1 MNAKH
6 LAKSIALASL
16 LAAGT
21 GAFAAN
27 DGSLGQTNSEGDLTV
42 TLNIEDRIQ
51 VTGLDDITVGPFS
64 GSGNLSG
71 ETDFCVYRNGTGLY
85 DLTASSANAD
95 GGTFRALNG
104 SDLIPYEV
112 RFDTDGDAS
121 DAATIASGTAEEDI
135 TGHASSLTCGSSN
148 NASLNVRFL
157 EADLLGAS
165 TGAYVDTLTV
175 LVEPQ

>member
-1 MNAKH
+1 MNAKQ
-6 LAKSIALASL
+6 LAKCIALASL

-27 DGSLGQTNSEGDLTV
+27 DGSLGETSSEGDLTV

-51 VTGLDDITVGPFS
+51 VTGLDDITVGPFT
-64 GSGNLSG
+64 GSGNLAG

-85 DLTASSANAD
+85 DLTATSANEDSGA
-95 GGTFRALNG
+95 FRAING

-121 DAATIASGTAEEDI
+121 NGTSLASSSAETGI
-135 TGHASSLTCGSSN
+135 TGHASSLNCGNAN

-157 EADLLGAS
+157 EADLLGAL
-165 TGAYVDTLTV
+165 TGSYVDTLTV
-175 LVEPQ
+175 TVEPQ